1 MTAQRA
7 GKKED
12 HGSRL
17 TRERHVPVL
26 QGEIVAALARPD
38 GQFIDT
44 TIGDGGH
51 ADALLQRS
59 GPAAKLLGLDL
70 DPESIQRAGVALA
83 SYGSRVRLIHAS
95 YIRLRDVVQEAGFS
109 EPTGILFDLGMATH
123 HLAVERGFSFHNRG
137 TLDMRFDPTGAVELP
152 VPELPSL
159 QGLCRIYPAYTA
171 ADILA
176 TFRADQIAEILARY
190 GGEPSAARIAEAIV
204 AERRTAPVVTA
215 PDLVRIVVH
224 ALPYTLR
231 HRKMHAA
238 TKTFQALRIAVNRE
252 WESIRLGVT
261 AALVLLP
268 KGGRLAVITFHSGE
282 DRLVKS
288 LLRNAVD
295 TGAFHHLTRH
305 AVRPVWKER
314 QKNPWSRSALLR
326 IVERP

>member
-1 MTAQRA
+1 MTKRRTH
-7 GKKED
+7 GED

-26 QGEIVAALARPD
+26 TEEIVAALARPD

-44 TIGDGGH
+44 TVGDGGH

-59 GPAAKLLGLDL
+59 GQAARLLGLDL
-70 DPESIQRAGVALA
+70 DPESIRRAEATLA
-83 SYGSRVRLIHAS
+83 SYGSRVRLMHAS
-95 YIRLRDVVQEAGFS
+95 YTRLRDVAQEAGFS

-123 HLAVERGFSFHNRG
+123 HLAVERGFSFHNQG

-152 VPELPSL
+152 APELASL
-159 QGLCRIYPAYTA
+159 QGLRRMHPAYTA
-171 ADILA
+171 ADILM
-176 TFRADQIAEILARY
+176 TFRADQIAEILERY
-190 GGEPSAARIAEAIV
+190 GDERHAQRIADAIV
-204 AERRTAPVVTA
+204 SERRTTQVTTA
-215 PDLVRIVVH
+215 PDLVRVVVH
-224 ALPYTLR
+224 ALPPAVR

-261 AALVLLP
+261 AALQLLP
-268 KGGRLAVITFHSGE
+268 SSGRLAVITFHSGE

-288 LLRNAVD
+288 LLRDAVD
-295 TGAFHHLTRH
+295 TGSFRHITRH
-305 AVRPVWKER
+305 AVRPAWKER